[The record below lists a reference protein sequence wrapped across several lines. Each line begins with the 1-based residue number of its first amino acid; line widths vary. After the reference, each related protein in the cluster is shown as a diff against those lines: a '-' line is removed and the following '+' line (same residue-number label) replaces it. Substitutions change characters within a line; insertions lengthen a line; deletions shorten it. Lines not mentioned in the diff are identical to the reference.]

1 LRLSIAVA
9 SRKFDAIRAAHDLK
23 HGRVEAA
30 SPPPSQTRRLV
41 LTRTPT
47 KFAKSTKRVG
57 GGLVALNELTDY
69 VEAGVEEEEE
79 EEEQGGGEKEKEKE
93 GGGGRNAGGRGRDG
107 GGGKSKTGSDIRGM
121 FKNS

>member
-1 LRLSIAVA
+1 MRLSIAVA

-79 EEEQGGGEKEKEKE
+79 EQGGGEKEKEKE
-93 GGGGRNAGGRGRDG
+93 GGGRRNAGGRGGRGRDRG
-107 GGGKSKTGSDIRGM
+107 GRKSKTVSDISGM
-121 FKNS
+121 F